1 MVETQLINPN
11 VQFIHS
17 GPLQSIYFDA
27 MPSST
32 YIASSIK
39 SDSDPRWG
47 WLGLGPKLYDAKR
60 SRVNRYDLN
69 PRPGSQMIGRHH
81 SAAGTNAQRSFTKM
95 SSIASAKFQLP

>member
-27 MPSST
+27 MPSSM

-39 SDSDPRWG
+39 SDSG
-47 WLGLGPKLYDAKR
+47 STLGL
-60 SRVNRYDLN
+60 V
-69 PRPGSQMIGRHH
+69 GS
-81 SAAGTNAQRSFTKM
+81 GTET
-95 SSIASAKFQLP
+95 I